1 MAYNVLKGNI
11 GGAVSTDADE
21 EIGGVKIFKNTIS
34 ASVFYDTDAESPC
47 ATMKDVA
54 FKKLS
59 GGSKNALVTYQ
70 GDDTAKAEYNLTF
83 DGEFLSTKNVRAESF
98 VGSATGLTNL
108 PVDQFNAKVPAHT
121 LNLGSTVVN
130 VRGKLQVKGN
140 NGIESSDEGLCV
152 RAHSH
157 GALGF
162 NNKQLTV
169 DPTRCQDVTAHGQN
183 LSDNDVILVHDSSR
197 GDTRK
202 TTLTNFYSSYIN
214 SKIPHP
220 AGSTHSIQFKGTTGL
235 GGSPRLTFNPA
246 SNVLNVDG
254 TMVAAVMMVSEKTT
268 FEGAVHHQ
276 GAVFNNI
283 TTVSSENYEVAPDDY
298 TILCDTT
305 KNSTTILLP
314 VASEC
319 KGRVLIIKKINVDTY
334 NLRSYPLTIEVD
346 EGGLDY
352 HKKVTLKT
360 TYSSRT
366 FQSDGDRWWII
377 NKTGT

>member
-1 MAYNVLKGNI
+1 MAYNVLKGKI
-11 GGAVSTDADE
+11 GGAVSTDANE

-83 DGEFLSTKNVRAESF
+83 DGEFLSTKNVRADNF
-98 VGSATGLTNL
+98 IGGATGLTNL

-130 VRGKLQVKGN
+130 MRGKLQVKGN
-140 NGIESSDEGLCV
+140 NGIEISEEGLCV
-152 RAHSH
+152 NAHPH

-162 NNKQLTV
+162 KNRQLIV
-169 DPTRCQDVTAHGQN
+169 DPTRCQNITAHGQN

-197 GDTRK
+197 GETRK
-202 TTLTNFYSSYIN
+202 TTLTNLYSSYIN
-214 SKIPHP
+214 SKIPHA
-220 AGSTHSIQFKGTTGL
+220 AGSTHSLQFKGMTGL
-235 GGSPRLTFNPA
+235 GGSPQLTFDPT
-246 SNVLNVDG
+246 SNVLNLDG
-254 TMVAAVMMVSEKTT
+254 TMVAAVIRVTDGMTL
-268 FEGAVHHQ
+268 EGAVHLQ
-276 GAVFNNI
+276 GSVFNNI
-283 TTVSSENYEVAPDDY
+283 ITVSSENYEVAPNDY

-305 KNSTTILLP
+305 KNSTTVLLP

-334 NLRSYPLTIEVD
+334 NLRSYPLIIKVD
-346 EGGLDY
+346 EGSLDF

-360 TYSSRT
+360 TYSCRT

-377 NKTGT
+377 NKSGT

>member
-83 DGEFLSTKNVRAESF
+83 DGECLRTKNIRAESF
-98 VGSATGLTNL
+98 VGCGRGLTNI
-108 PVDQFNAKVPAHT
+108 PADRFKTKVPAT
-121 LNLGSTVVN
+121 SLNLGSTVQN
-130 VRGKLQVKGN
+130 IRGKLQVKGN
-140 NGIESSDEGLCV
+140 EGIEVSDDGLCV
-152 RAHSH
+152 SPHPN
-157 GALGF
+157 GAITF
-162 NNKQLTV
+162 KNKQLIV
-169 DPTRCQDVTAHGQN
+169 DPKQCLDITARGQN
-183 LSDNDVILVHDSSR
+183 LSDNDLILLHDASR
-197 GDTRK
+197 GEPRK
-202 TTLTNFYSSYIN
+202 TTLKNLYSSYIN
-214 SKIPHP
+214 SQIPH
-220 AGSTHSIQFKGTTGL
+220 AEGSINSLQFKQKGGF
-235 GGSPRLTFNPA
+235 GGSPNLTFNG
-246 SNVLNVDG
+246 NTNILNIDG
-254 TMVAAVMMVSEKTT
+254 TTVTDFIRVTETAE
-268 FEGAVHHQ
+268 FEGAVRHQ
-276 GAVFNNI
+276 GAIFSNI
-283 TTVSSENYEVAPDDY
+283 TTVRDEKYEVAPDDY
-298 TILCDTT
+298 TILCDTA
-305 KNSTTILLP
+305 KNSTTVLLP

-334 NLRSYPLTIEVD
+334 NLRSYPLTIEAD
-346 EGGLDY
+346 EGNLDF
-352 HKKVTLKT
+352 HKKVILKT

-377 NKTGT
+377 NKAGT